1 MPRAVSRLVIKSD
14 ASAGGEQSGCGLTE
28 SLSGKLTGGF
38 GNSVMG
44 LGHSDILGRKRSL
57 DNTENIPPFGLDA
70 TAPLTAPGAERVG
83 MSLLD
88 LAAQQ
93 HSQSQRKQRRTAI
106 TASSP
111 GGHQRIMPNPRRATL
126 GTDPSPVRGLAVA
139 QQSTGLGNEQ
149 SKTPGTEGSQPAY
162 ARNQHVRQQMPPLPQ
177 SGGSN
182 SNSNSAQSSASSA
195 RLKRLPRRNLK
206 PLDFSSLYQPR
217 MQASQ
222 SRPAPSSATGT
233 ATAMV
238 TASNKGGV
246 HSSGTGAPLH
256 SISTNILALPV
267 SPAQSSPVTTALPVL
282 RGIPA
287 SSPGMGPVRGASGL
301 LAELSNSAHPTPP
314 STVPR
319 HQPAFSGLLASAYQ
333 RASARR
339 SSKRTLCFEDNT
351 ADIDGDDAS
360 LLACDPVLGPR
371 CPVIGDPCGVFDTAV
386 DGAEHKVCLQTDTEK
401 LKSAAATHAVH
412 QARVEFEAAV
422 SEQAQRS
429 RPAGRKPGRPTGSG
443 KGRGKGV
450 ASKRPVSECKY
461 CGKQYKYHTK
471 LASHEQHCSSRLE
484 ALLYSADESEQHTIH
499 CLCGPRHDRPLGSR
513 DELAMVQCD
522 NCLLWLHIECVELD
536 EDNLPE
542 EYFCPRCNAAF
553 DDERS
558 EGRSVADMPG
568 TPRRRE
574 RRGSGSGVM
583 SPESHRLATLLAD
596 VPNYDGSE
604 TEEEPMSLRVR
615 GSGPQRPKTRRG
627 GQNLGSNN
635 NSHARANVAEMS
647 SEDTMSI
654 SDVAEVT
661 RFHRQGSSQRKCRS
675 PVAPRMAQSETNLSP
690 VPTPSRRR
698 VRAGGDGAMATA
710 HTDALS
716 SDFLGLPLPESIFS
730 KPSFAAGSS
739 GLLEVHSSIAPG
751 LCIQQDMTGDLSRLL
766 AEAQS
771 QPQWSLAQLTSMLGC
786 GSSGYLDQALAD
798 LGLGLGAAAP
808 GVTELGSS
816 THQRGLVQQA
826 FVAADPPLGELVDL
840 PVDNEFSALLDSI
853 ASGNGGADGDVY
865 SSLDVDDILDVGATG
880 RLLGGR
886 ICGVGGDNLYA
897 GGHGSSST
905 ITIMHDDCSQDASSA
920 MAAETRALARPPPG
934 LPAMIRERN
943 AGGHKRNG
951 LLGVAPDLARS
962 QAALSLPSNPPSMT
976 GLSEVDV
983 GQLIAEAGSHQLLDW
998 QTEGDALE
1006 RELEGLINFDA

>member
-1 MPRAVSRLVIKSD
+1 MPRAVPRLAIKSD
-14 ASAGGEQSGCGLTE
+14 ASVGDEQSGSRLTE
-28 SLSGKLTGGF
+28 SLPPNLTAGF
-38 GNSVMG
+38 GSNVMG

-57 DNTENIPPFGLDA
+57 DNTENIPPFRLDG
-70 TAPLTAPGAERVG
+70 TAPLTAPGAEKSG
-83 MSLLD
+83 ISLLD

-111 GGHQRIMPNPRRATL
+111 GGHQRIVSNPRRATL
-126 GTDPSPVRGLAVA
+126 GADPLLVRGLAAVH
-139 QQSTGLGNEQ
+139 QNTGPSDGHL
-149 SKTPGTEGSQPAY
+149 KTPSAEVSQPVH
-162 ARNQHVRQQMPPLPQ
+162 ARSQHVRQQMPPLPQ
-177 SGGSN
+177 TGGSN
-182 SNSNSAQSSASSA
+182 NSSAQSSASST
-195 RLKRLPRRNLK
+195 RLRRLPRRNLK
-206 PLDFSSLYQPR
+206 PLDFSSLHQPR
-217 MQASQ
+217 MQVGQ
-222 SRPAPSSATGT
+222 SRPAPGNATASFTASAT
-233 ATAMV
+233 AP
-238 TASNKGGV
+238 NKAGA
-246 HSSGTGAPLH
+246 HSSGTGVPLH
-256 SISTNILALPV
+256 SIATNILALPV
-267 SPAQSSPVTTALPVL
+267 SPAQSSPVTTALPDL
-282 RGIPA
+282 RGITA
-287 SSPGMGPVRGASGL
+287 SSPGIGPVRSASGL
-301 LAELSNSAHPTPP
+301 LAELSSSAHPTPP

-319 HQPAFSGLLASAYQ
+319 HQSAFSGLLASAYQ

-339 SSKRTLCFEDNT
+339 SSKRALCFEDNT
-351 ADIDGDDAS
+351 IDANSDDAA

-371 CPVIGDPCGVFDTAV
+371 CPVIGDPRGVFDSVANDT
-386 DGAEHKVCLQTDTEK
+386 DHKAHLQTDSG
-401 LKSAAATHAVH
+401 KSQSAVATHMVQ
-412 QARVEFEAAV
+412 QARAAFEAAV
-422 SEQAQRS
+422 NEQARRG
-429 RPAGRKPGRPTGSG
+429 RPAGRKPGRPPGTN
-443 KGRGKGV
+443 KGRGKGS
-450 ASKRPVSECKY
+450 ASKRPISECKY
-461 CGKQYKYHTK
+461 CGKQYKYHSK

-484 ALLYSADESEQHTIH
+484 ALLYSADEGDQHTIH

-542 EYFCPRCNAAF
+542 EYFCPRCSVGF

-558 EGRSVADMPG
+558 RGRLRVDVPS

-574 RRGSGSGVM
+574 RRGSGSSVM

-596 VPNYDGSE
+596 VPNHDGSE
-604 TEEEPMSLRVR
+604 TEEEPMSLRI
-615 GSGPQRPKTRRG
+615 RG
-627 GQNLGSNN
+627 GGPRRAMVRRDDQKIGRNN
-635 NSHARANVAEMS
+635 NSRSRADGVEMS

-675 PVAPRMAQSETNLSP
+675 PVAPRMAQSETNISLA
-690 VPTPSRRR
+690 PTPSRRR
-698 VRAGGDGAMATA
+698 VRAGGDGAMATV

-730 KPSFAAGSS
+730 RPSFAAGSS
-739 GLLEVHSSIAPG
+739 GLLDANDSIAPG
-751 LCIQQDMTGDLSRLL
+751 LCTQQGTTEDLSQLL
-766 AEAQS
+766 AESQS
-771 QPQWSLAQLTSMLGC
+771 QPQWSLAQLTSMLGG

-808 GVTELGSS
+808 AMIGPVSGAQ
-816 THQRGLVQQA
+816 QRNLEQQA
-826 FVAADPPLGELVDL
+826 FSAAEPPLGELVDL

-853 ASGNGGADGDVY
+853 ASGNGGTDGDAY

-886 ICGVGGDNLYA
+886 ICGAGGGNLYT

-905 ITIMHDDCSQDASSA
+905 ITIMQDDFGQDASAA
-920 MAAETRALARPPPG
+920 MAAETRAHARPPPG

-951 LLGVAPDLARS
+951 LVGAAPDLART
-962 QAALSLPSNPPSMT
+962 QAVLSLPSNPPSMT
-976 GLSEVDV
+976 GLSDMDV
-983 GQLIAEAGSHQLLDW
+983 GQLIAEAGSHPILDW

>member
-1 MPRAVSRLVIKSD
+1 MPRAVVPRLAIKSD
-14 ASAGGEQSGCGLTE
+14 ASVGGEQSSCGLTE
-28 SLSGKLTGGF
+28 SLSGSLAGGF
-38 GNSVMG
+38 GSSVMG

-57 DNTENIPPFGLDA
+57 DNTENIPPFRLDG
-70 TAPLTAPGAERVG
+70 TPPLTAPGAEKPG

-111 GGHQRIMPNPRRATL
+111 GGHQRIVSNPRRATL
-126 GTDPSPVRGLAVA
+126 GADPLLVRSLAA
-139 QQSTGLGNEQ
+139 AHQSAG
-149 SKTPGTEGSQPAY
+149 PGDGQLKMPSAEGSQPAQV
-162 ARNQHVRQQMPPLPQ
+162 RSQNMRQQMPPLPQ
-177 SGGSN
+177 TGGSN
-182 SNSNSAQSSASSA
+182 SSSAQSSASST
-195 RLKRLPRRNLK
+195 RLRRLPRRNLK
-206 PLDFSSLYQPR
+206 PLDFSSLHQPR
-217 MQASQ
+217 MQVGQ
-222 SRPAPSSATGT
+222 SRPAPGN
-233 ATAMV
+233 ATAAS
-238 TASNKGGV
+238 TAGATAPNKAGA
-246 HSSGTGAPLH
+246 HSSGTGVSLH

-267 SPAQSSPVTTALPVL
+267 SPAQSSPVTTALPDL
-282 RGIPA
+282 RGISA
-287 SSPGMGPVRGASGL
+287 SSPGIGPVRGSSGL
-301 LAELSNSAHPTPP
+301 LAELSSSAHPTPP
-314 STVPR
+314 GTVPR

-339 SSKRTLCFEDNT
+339 SSQRALCFEDSTTDAN
-351 ADIDGDDAS
+351 DDDAA

-371 CPVIGDPCGVFDTAV
+371 CPVIGDPCGVFNSAA
-386 DGAEHKVCLQTDTEK
+386 DGTGYKGHLQTDSVKAQST
-401 LKSAAATHAVH
+401 AAATHMVQ
-412 QARVEFEAAV
+412 QARAAFEAAV
-422 SEQAQRS
+422 SEQAQRG
-429 RPAGRKPGRPTGSG
+429 RPAGRKPGRPVGST
-443 KGRGKGV
+443 KGRGKGS
-450 ASKRPVSECKY
+450 ASKRPISECKY
-461 CGKQYKYHTK
+461 CGKQYKYHSK

-484 ALLYSADESEQHTIH
+484 ALLYSADESDQHTIH

-522 NCLLWLHIECVELD
+522 NCLMWLHIECVELD

-542 EYFCPRCNAAF
+542 EYFCPRCSADF
-553 DDERS
+553 DDDRS
-558 EGRSVADMPG
+558 RGRLSADVPS
-568 TPRRRE
+568 TPRRRV
-574 RRGSGSGVM
+574 RRGSGSSVM

-596 VPNYDGSE
+596 VPNNDGSE
-604 TEEEPMSLRVR
+604 TEEEPMSLRI
-615 GSGPQRPKTRRG
+615 SGGGARRAMARRG
-627 GQNLGSNN
+627 GQ
-635 NSHARANVAEMS
+635 RAGRSRADGAEMS

-698 VRAGGDGAMATA
+698 VRAGGDSAMATV

-730 KPSFAAGSS
+730 RPSFEAGSS
-739 GLLEVHSSIAPG
+739 GLLDANDSIAPG
-751 LCIQQDMTGDLSRLL
+751 LCTQQGATEDISRLL
-766 AEAQS
+766 AETQS

-798 LGLGLGAAAP
+798 LGLGLGGAATGVAGP
-808 GVTELGSS
+808 GNGAQ
-816 THQRGLVQQA
+816 QRDLVQQA
-826 FVAADPPLGELVDL
+826 FSTADPPLGELVDL

-853 ASGNGGADGDVY
+853 ASGNGGTDGDAY
-865 SSLDVDDILDVGATG
+865 SSLEVDDILDVGATG

-886 ICGVGGDNLYA
+886 ICGAGGGNIYA

-905 ITIMHDDCSQDASSA
+905 ITIMQDDFSQDASCA
-920 MAAETRALARPPPG
+920 VAAETRTLARPPPG

-943 AGGHKRNG
+943 AGGPKRSG
-951 LLGVAPDLARS
+951 LAGAAPDLART

-976 GLSEVDV
+976 GLSDMDV
-983 GQLIAEAGSHQLLDW
+983 GQLIAEAGSHQILDW